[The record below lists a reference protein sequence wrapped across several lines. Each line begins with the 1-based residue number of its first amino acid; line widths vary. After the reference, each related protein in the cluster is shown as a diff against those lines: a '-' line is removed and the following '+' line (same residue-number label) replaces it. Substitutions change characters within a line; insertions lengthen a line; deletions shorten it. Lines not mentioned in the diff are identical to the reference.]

1 MMLREAT
8 TAAATAPS
16 ARKLGLLMVLGTIA
30 AIVLLLAAAEVAVRV
45 RQYFKYGST
54 ATLEEQFTVDPTL
67 RLRIP
72 VAGYSRGPVSV
83 NRHGFRGDEIAV
95 PKPPNTIRVGFLG
108 ASTTWCAEVSSNER
122 VWAHLVAAQLRQAF
136 AGRQVDYVN
145 AGVPGYTLES
155 ILASLKGRVAPLN
168 PDILVI
174 YEASNN
180 LTGEMRRL
188 AAQRGVIADDQFH
201 DLSWPSRYSLLWHLV
216 EKNLR
221 LMAAERT
228 AHSQTARLE
237 VDAPT
242 LGEHYRAV
250 LTDVVREAQ
259 RHAKVVA
266 LATFSIQPRR
276 EQTQQQKLQGSS
288 SALYYMPFLHPDTVI
303 AAFERYNEIARE
315 VARDT
320 GALLIEGE
328 RDIPGDAAHFHDTV
342 HFTDAGSAAMA
353 TRIGGALIASDRV
366 RAVMGQ
372 P

>member
-1 MMLREAT
+1 MLREAT
-8 TAAATAPS
+8 TAAATVPS

-30 AIVLLLAAAEVAVRV
+30 AVLLLLAAAEVAVRV
-45 RQYFKYGST
+45 RQYLKYGST
-54 ATLEEQFTVDPTL
+54 ATLEEQFTVDPAI

-83 NRHGFRGDEIAV
+83 NRLGFRGDEIAV
-95 PKPPNTIRVGFLG
+95 PKPANTIRVAFLG

-122 VWAHLVAAQLRQAF
+122 VWAYLVTAQLREAF
-136 AGRQVDYVN
+136 PRKQIDYIN
-145 AGVPGYTLES
+145 AGVPGYTMES
-155 ILASLKGRVAPLN
+155 ILASLKNRVAPLG
-168 PDILVI
+168 PDIVVI

-188 AAQRGVIADDQFH
+188 AAQRGIVADDQFR

-216 EKNLR
+216 EKNLK
-221 LMAAERT
+221 LLAAERI
-228 AHSQTARLE
+228 AQNPTARLE
-237 VDAPT
+237 VDART

-250 LTDVVREAQ
+250 LTEVVREAQ

-276 EQTQQQKLQGSS
+276 EQTQQQKMQASS

-353 TRIGGALIASDRV
+353 GRVGRALIASDAV
-366 RAVMGQ
+366 RAVVGQ
-372 P
+372 Q